1 MVIYFKDGELQ
12 EKELEYIKSL
22 PSFQNQRVVALNAKF
37 GVSACEETL
46 QSFMTFDKW
55 DNDGSISVIYT
66 NYLGAMKCEYS
77 WDYKNHTYAIMLQDN
92 DKHWVHIDETTAR
105 ELRFA
110 MNIPKLY
117 LGGEFRQ

>member
-66 NYLGAMKCEYS
+66 NYLGAMKC
-77 WDYKNHTYAIMLQDN
+77 
-92 DKHWVHIDETTAR
+92 
-105 ELRFA
+105 
-110 MNIPKLY
+110 
-117 LGGEFRQ
+117 

>member
-12 EKELEYIKSL
+12 EEELEYIKSL

-55 DNDGSISVIYT
+55 DNDGSISVIDT

-77 WDYKNHTYAIMLQDN
+77 WDYKNHTYAIMLQDD